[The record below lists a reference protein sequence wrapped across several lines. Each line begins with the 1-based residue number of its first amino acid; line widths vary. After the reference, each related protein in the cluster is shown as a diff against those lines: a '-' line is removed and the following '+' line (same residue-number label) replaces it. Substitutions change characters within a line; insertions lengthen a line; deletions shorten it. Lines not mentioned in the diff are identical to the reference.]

1 MPGVRHEKYMKRIS
15 MQFCPSCGRYWVPI
29 NPEEASR
36 KVPQCCRTCHVRV
49 ELSWL
54 GFIILGILLFTLMA
68 TDLIPAVNSVAPGIL
83 FFFLGIAA
91 YKAVKQHRAAN
102 RTPEREQQDS
112 GNR

>member
-1 MPGVRHEKYMKRIS
+1 MKRIS

-29 NPEEASR
+29 GPEEASR
-36 KVPQCCRTCHVRV
+36 KILQRCKTCHVRV

-68 TDLIPAVNSVAPGIL
+68 TDLIPAVNRVGSGIL

-91 YKAVKQHRAAN
+91 YKAVKQHRATK
-102 RTPEREQQDS
+102 RPPRGEQKDS
-112 GNR
+112 GDK